1 MNMWLPLANILH
13 RKLRTGLSV
22 LAVGIG
28 ISMLIVLV
36 SLSRGS
42 IDEVVKPWASIR
54 AELWVLPRSVDVI
67 TAKGDYLD
75 DRVIQR
81 ILEAKIDG
89 KTVVSGVTP
98 VFKASMR
105 LAGQEQS
112 VWGIDPDDLET
123 IAGGKKIVKGR
134 QFDAERKF
142 KKLIAQKRAGRLDYD
157 PDSISEKELAGGL
170 ELIID
175 QRLAEA
181 AKTDIG
187 DSVGLLGKKFSI
199 VGIIETG
206 VPARVLGSLQSIRYI
221 KGVSRARSTFYFV
234 RVNKGIEAVAAQE
247 AIAKALPGLR
257 VERTGAFAG
266 ILGDSVAIAIII
278 PDVICGISIVVSFMF
293 ILLTVYT
300 MVLERTKE
308 IAILR
313 SLGADSGFIH
323 RGIISEALL
332 ISVGGIAAG
341 IVLSYGGKM
350 LIESSWPLLTVDIRG
365 QWLGLAAAVGLAGGV
380 LSSQIPA
387 WLAVRADP
395 LAALSEA

>member
-1 MNMWLPLANILH
+1 MWLPLANILH
-13 RKLRTGLSV
+13 RKLRTSLSV

-42 IDEVVKPWASIR
+42 IDEVVQRWGSIR

-81 ILEAKIDG
+81 ILDVKIDG
-89 KTVVSGVTP
+89 KPVVSRVIP

-112 VWGIDPDDLET
+112 VWGVDPDDLET
-123 IAGGKKIVKGR
+123 VAGGKEIIKGR

-142 KKLIAQKRAGRLDYD
+142 KTLIANKRAGALDYD
-157 PDSISEKELAGGL
+157 PDSISENELAGGL

-181 AKTDIG
+181 AKANIG
-187 DSVGLLGKKFSI
+187 DSVELLGKKFAI

-206 VPARVLGSLQSIRYI
+206 VPARVLGPLQSIRCI

-234 RVNKGIEAVAAQE
+234 RVNKSIDAVAAQE
-247 AIAKALPGLR
+247 AIAKALPSLR

-266 ILGDSVAIAIII
+266 ILADSVAIATII

-300 MVLERTKE
+300 MVLERSKE

-313 SLGADSGFIH
+313 SLGANSGFIH

-332 ISVGGIAAG
+332 ISVGGIVVG
-341 IVLSYGGKM
+341 IVLSYGGKI
-350 LIESSWPLLTVDIRG
+350 LIESTWPLLTVDIKG
-365 QWLGLAAAVGLAGGV
+365 QWLGLAVAVGLAGGV

>member
-1 MNMWLPLANILH
+1 MWLPLANILH

-42 IDEVVKPWASIR
+42 IDEVVQRFSSIR

-67 TAKGDYLD
+67 TAKGDYLSDKFIEQIREVKVD
-75 DRVIQR
+75 DKPAVSRVI
-81 ILEAKIDG
+81 
-89 KTVVSGVTP
+89 P
-98 VFKASMR
+98 VFKASLR

-112 VWGIDPDDLET
+112 VWGIDPDDLEA
-123 IAGGKKIVKGR
+123 IAGGKRIVEGR
-134 QFDAERKF
+134 QFDAERQF
-142 KKLIAQKRAGRLDYD
+142 KKLIEQKRAGRARYD
-157 PDSISEKELAGGL
+157 PEGIGKNELQSGL
-170 ELIID
+170 EIIID
-175 QRLAEA
+175 ERLAQAGKIEV
-181 AKTDIG
+181 G
-187 DSVGLLGKKFSI
+187 DKAGLLGEEFRI

-206 VPARVLGSLQSIRYI
+206 VPARVIGSLQAIRCI
-221 KGVSRARSTFYFV
+221 KGVTRARSTFYFA
-234 RVNKGIEAVAAQE
+234 RVNEEIDAVAAQE
-247 AIAKALPGLR
+247 AIGKALPGLR

-266 ILGDSVAIAIII
+266 ILADSVAIATII
-278 PDVICGISIVVSFMF
+278 PDVICGISVVVSFMF

-313 SLGADSGFIH
+313 SLGANSGFIH
-323 RGIISEALL
+323 REIISEALL
-332 ISVGGIAAG
+332 ISVGGIVVG
-341 IVLSYGGKM
+341 IILSYGGKI
-350 LIESSWPLLTVDIRG
+350 LIEGIWPLLTVDIKG
-365 QWLGLAAAVGLAGGV
+365 QWLGLAATIGLLGGV

-395 LAALSEA
+395 LEALSEA

>member
-1 MNMWLPLANILH
+1 MH

-42 IDEVVKPWASIR
+42 IDEVVKRWSSIR

-75 DRVIQR
+75 DRVIQQ
-81 ILEAKIDG
+81 ILNVKIDG
-89 KTVVSGVTP
+89 KPVASQVTP
-98 VFKASMR
+98 VFKASMH

-123 IAGGKKIVKGR
+123 IAGGKKIIKGR

-142 KKLIAQKRAGRLDYD
+142 KTLIAQKRAGRRDYD
-157 PDSISEKELAGGL
+157 PDSISKSELGEGL

-175 QRLAEA
+175 QRLAQA
-181 AKTDIG
+181 AKANIG
-187 DSVGLLGKKFSI
+187 DSVGLLGKKFVI

-206 VPARVLGSLQSIRYI
+206 VPARVLTSLQTIRCI
-221 KGVSRARSTFYFV
+221 KGVSRARSTFYFA
-234 RVNKGIEAVAAQE
+234 RVNKSIDAVAAQE
-247 AIAKALPGLR
+247 AIAKDLPGLR

-266 ILGDSVAIAIII
+266 ILADSVAIATII
-278 PDVICGISIVVSFMF
+278 PDVICGISVVVSFLF

-300 MVLERTKE
+300 MVLERSKE

-313 SLGADSGFIH
+313 SLGANSGFIH

-332 ISVGGIAAG
+332 ISVGGIVVG

-350 LIESSWPLLTVDIRG
+350 LIESHWPLLTVDIKG
-365 QWLGLAAAVGLAGGV
+365 QWLGLAVVVGLVGGV
-380 LSSQIPA
+380 LSSQMPA

>member
-1 MNMWLPLANILH
+1 MWLPLANIMH

-42 IDEVVKPWASIR
+42 IDEVVGRWGSIQ
-54 AELWVLPRSVDVI
+54 AELWILPRSVDVI
-67 TAKGDYLD
+67 TAKGDYID
-75 DRVIQR
+75 DRVIER
-81 ILEAKIDG
+81 ILEVRLEG
-89 KTVVSGVTP
+89 EPVVSRVIP

-112 VWGIDPDDLET
+112 VWGVDPDDLAYV
-123 IAGGKKIVKGR
+123 AGGKKIIRGR
-134 QFDAERKF
+134 QFDAGRSF
-142 KKLIAQKRAGRLDYD
+142 KKLIAQKRGRGLDYD
-157 PDSISEKELAGGL
+157 PESISENELKQGL

-181 AKTDIG
+181 AKADVG
-187 DSVGLLGKKFSI
+187 DRVELLGKKFVI
-199 VGIIETG
+199 VGIIQTG
-206 VPARVLGSLQSIRYI
+206 VPARVLGPLQTIRCI
-221 KGVSRARSTFYFV
+221 KAVTRARSTFYFA
-234 RVNKGIEAVAAQE
+234 RVNKAIDAVAAQE
-247 AIAKALPGLR
+247 AIAAAVPSLR

-266 ILGDSVAIAIII
+266 ILGDSVAIATII
-278 PDVICGISIVVSFMF
+278 PDVICGISVVVSFLF

-313 SLGADSGFIH
+313 SLGADNGFIH
-323 RGIISEALL
+323 RGVISEALL
-332 ISVGGIAAG
+332 ISIGGI
-341 IVLSYGGKM
+341 IVGVILSYCGKV
-350 LIESSWPLLTVDIRG
+350 LIENMWPLLTVEIKA
-365 QWLGLAAAVGLAGGV
+365 QWLLLAVAVGLIGGV
-380 LSSQIPA
+380 LSSQVPA
-387 WLAVRADP
+387 WIAVRTDP